1 MLLYKMSELRSGGTG
16 ELVRYTGMRVRP
28 TVEEAAHVVDDGSG
42 VPWGAV
48 EWLNFGNV
56 LLRLGSLVFAV
67 CWRRNRS
74 DRNRCLA
81 LAFLMLCI
89 PRVSAMNSTRP
100 DGDGTHAHQTA
111 LAAPPTPAPP
121 LRRCWPWQ

>member
-1 MLLYKMSELRSGGTG
+1 MYAFGSSCDDGGHPCDGGGAGTELSDCPYGTDFGLRAQPPPELRSGSTG
-16 ELVRYTGMRVRP
+16 KLVRYTGKRVRQ
-28 TVEEAAHVVDDGSG
+28 TVEEAAHVVGDGSG
-42 VPWGAV
+42 VPWDAV

-81 LAFLMLCI
+81 
-89 PRVSAMNSTRP
+89 
-100 DGDGTHAHQTA
+100 
-111 LAAPPTPAPP
+111 
-121 LRRCWPWQ
+121 